1 MKIQDILKRN
11 SLFQNLN
18 DFELNDLCR
27 NSVKTTYKRNKLII
41 EKDDIVNNL
50 YILLNGEVQSYID
63 VNYCRLD
70 SEYKQDRIS
79 VIDIYSGLEI
89 INVRDIVN
97 KTISIVNV
105 RCLRNSDIVKIPM
118 CYIHN
123 LMNDNTSFRD
133 KVHYEFTNSNNKI
146 ITRSAILPALTVEER
161 IISTIG
167 RFAERKIG
175 TISLGKFSIQ
185 TISDLSFCSR
195 EMASRVFKKFQQQ
208 GLITKEGR
216 EILISEEFYEHCVKN
231 NVLNKIQ

>member
-97 KTISIVNV
+97 KTIST
-105 RCLRNSDIVKIPM
+105 L
-118 CYIHN
+118 
-123 LMNDNTSFRD
+123 
-133 KVHYEFTNSNNKI
+133 
-146 ITRSAILPALTVEER
+146 
-161 IISTIG
+161 IISI
-167 RFAERKIG
+167 
-175 TISLGKFSIQ
+175 
-185 TISDLSFCSR
+185 
-195 EMASRVFKKFQQQ
+195 
-208 GLITKEGR
+208 
-216 EILISEEFYEHCVKN
+216 
-231 NVLNKIQ
+231 